1 MVAYT
6 FDSILAKGVR
16 AGQVPAR
23 TDTARKWFRDTAKST
38 KIEPYKLMNED
49 KTKLV
54 NRATIGKMYLFSYD
68 PKHKKTLP
76 YYDTFPLIFK
86 VANVPDGFHGINM
99 HYLPLPLRAKLMDA
113 LYDLSSNKSYD
124 EKTKIRLS
132 YDILKG
138 ASKYKWFKPTFKM
151 YLNKHVRG
159 RFLQIDSADWDTALF
174 LPLARFEGASNST
187 VWKDSRAEIRGR

>member
-1 MVAYT
+1 
-6 FDSILAKGVR
+6 
-16 AGQVPAR
+16 
-23 TDTARKWFRDTAKST
+23 
-38 KIEPYKLMNED
+38 
-49 KTKLV
+49 
-54 NRATIGKMYLFSYD
+54 
-68 PKHKKTLP
+68 
-76 YYDTFPLIFK
+76 
-86 VANVPDGFHGINM
+86 
-99 HYLPLPLRAKLMDA
+99 MDA

-151 YLNKHVRG
+151 YLNKHVRS